1 MLVFGG
7 AEEESG
13 ATDIV
18 DLARDTFGVVIE
30 ASDET
35 VGEKLVLRASE
46 TELMFDIS
54 GGFLEVERG
63 EVIANGD
70 TLV

>member
-1 MLVFGG
+1 LLVFGG

-18 DLARDTFGVVIE
+18 DLAGDAFGVVIE
-30 ASDET
+30 TGDET
-35 VGEKLVLRASE
+35 IGEKLMLRVSQ
-46 TELMFDIS
+46 TKLMFDIS
-54 GGFLEVERG
+54 GGFLEVERR

-70 TLV
+70 ALV

>member
-1 MLVFGG
+1 MFVFGG

-18 DLARDTFGVVIE
+18 DLAGDAFGVVIE
-30 ASDET
+30 TGDET
-35 VGEKLVLRASE
+35 VGEKLVLSVSE

-70 TLV
+70 ALV